1 MMRLAS
7 IAVGSA
13 LLLGSSG
20 AVQAEG
26 DPAAGKEIFGR
37 CRTCHVIDEESNR
50 LGPHLVG
57 IIGRKAGSIEG
68 YNFSSA
74 MQNAELTW
82 NDETLKAFLSD
93 PSGYIP
99 GNAMQYPPLTDEQE
113 IQDLL
118 AYLHEASG
126 S

>member
-1 MMRLAS
+1 MVRLAS
-7 IAVGSA
+7 TVVSSA
-13 LLLGSSG
+13 LLLSG
-20 AVQAEG
+20 AGVVQAEG
-26 DPAAGKEIFGR
+26 DAAAGKEIFGR
-37 CRTCHVIDEESNR
+37 CRTCHVIDEPSNR

-74 MQNAELTW
+74 MQNAEITW

-113 IQDLL
+113 IRDLL
-118 AYLHEASG
+118 AYLHEAAG